1 MDGKET
7 KDVKS
12 IGGWKRESKG
22 QKFDGI
28 GRKVQK
34 GKGRKQLIQK

>member
-1 MDGKET
+1 LEKKGVDGKET
-7 KDVKS
+7 KDVK
-12 IGGWKRESKG
+12 GKEGCKRESKG

-34 GKGRKQLIQK
+34 V